1 MTPIWVKDAVF
12 YQIFPERFA
21 NGDPSNDPPNTAR
34 WDEDMPTRE
43 NFFGGD
49 LVGILAH
56 RDHLTRLGVTALYTT
71 PIFAAQTNHKYDTT
85 DYHQIDPAFGTLET
99 FKTVLQGLHDRGI
112 RWILDGVFNH
122 CGYQFPAFQDAAAN
136 GQHSRYWNWFYID
149 DTLPFQTDPPSYQTC
164 GGATYLPKLNT
175 SNPDVQQLVLD
186 TIAYWLE
193 QGADGWRLDV
203 PWKVDM
209 RLWSRVREHVLSINP
224 SSYIVG
230 EVWRGTADWIRGDN
244 VHGVMNYRM
253 RGHILDYAL
262 FDHLDA
268 EDFAYEVA
276 YLLREHGETAP
287 YHLTLL
293 GSHDTPRLLTLAY
306 GNVARTLIAITLQIT
321 LPGVPMIYY
330 GDEIGMEGENDPDCR
345 RPMIWDERRWN
356 PAIWETTRKLI
367 ALRHAHPALRS
378 VHVEPIKTWDRV
390 IVFARRDE
398 DDIVIVAANTGIAR
412 PAFKFPIPP
421 EYAMF
426 TWREVLS
433 GRSIQVEQGVLSLQP
448 LPAQSVFV
456 FVPERPVHRDQR

>member
-1 MTPIWVKDAVF
+1 MSAPTWVSDAVF

-21 NGDPSNDPPNTAR
+21 NGDSSNDPPHPAN
-34 WDEDMPTRE
+34 WNEDMPTRE

-49 LVGILAH
+49 LAGILAH
-56 RDHLTRLGVTALYTT
+56 ADHLTRLGVNALYTT
-71 PIFAAQTNHKYDTT
+71 PIFKAETSHKYDTT
-85 DYHQIDPAFGTLET
+85 DYRQIDPAFGTLET
-99 FKTVLQGLHDRGI
+99 FKSLLHGLHDRGI

-122 CGYQFPAFQDAAAN
+122 CGDRFPAFKDAVEK
-136 GQHSRYWNWFYID
+136 GRSSPYWDWFFID
-149 DTLPFQTDPPSYQTC
+149 DSLPFQTDPPSYQTC
-164 GGATYLPKLNT
+164 GGAAFLPKLNT
-175 SNPDVQQLVLD
+175 SNPEVQHHVLD

-209 RLWSRVREHVLSINP
+209 RLWTKVRERALSLNP
-224 SSYIVG
+224 DAYIVG

-244 VHGVMNYRM
+244 VHGVMNYRL
-253 RGHILDYAL
+253 RAHILDYAL

-268 EDFAYEVA
+268 EDFVYEVA

-293 GSHDTPRLLTLAY
+293 GSHDTPRLLTLAR
-306 GNVARTLIAITLQIT
+306 GNIARTRIAITLQLT
-321 LPGVPMIYY
+321 LPGAPMIYY

-356 PAIWETTRKLI
+356 QPIWETTCTLI

-378 VHVEPIKTWDRV
+378 LHVEPIKTWDRV
-390 IVFARRDE
+390 LVFARRE
-398 DDIVIVAANTGIAR
+398 QEDIVIVVANTSIAR
-412 PAFKFPIPP
+412 ADFRFPIPP
-421 EYAMF
+421 EYSTF
-426 TWREVLS
+426 TWREVFS
-433 GRSIQVEQGVLSLQP
+433 GKHMTVEQGCLSLRP

-456 FVPERPVHRDQR
+456 FVPERDPQP